1 MVATWLN
8 YHSSQEVDPLNVEGN
23 RNVGNT
29 NKHSYN
35 CGGYALECFSWYCPK
50 MEDSWFSDPFGFDS
64 KEEAIEKTEK
74 CVEIM
79 LNDFPTMRRV
89 QSLDE
94 VRSDEYAILFRVSS
108 DGDFHYLK
116 RDKSNHWRH
125 KMGNSPVIDTI
136 KKRDIFKKW
145 CHGRYDGPIV
155 ISAKKLLTTCA

>member
-29 NKHSYN
+29 NKYSYN
-35 CGGYALECFSWYCPK
+35 CGGYALECFSWYCPRP
-50 MEDSWFSDPFGFDS
+50 ENAEFDTYFGFDTI
-64 KEEAIEKTEK
+64 EEALNKTEL
-74 CVEIM
+74 CVRVM
-79 LNDFPTMRRV
+79 LSDFPTMRRV

-94 VRSDEYAILFRVSS
+94 VGPDEYAILFRLAS
-108 DGDFHYLK
+108 DGDFQYLK
-116 RDKSNHWRH
+116 RDKKNHWHH
-125 KMGNSPVIDTI
+125 KMGNCPVIDTI

-155 ISAKKLLTTCA
+155 IFAKKI